1 MSDFYS
7 DGTGYGGFNTDNGSQ
22 QQQQQ
27 QTRSY
32 AKQQL
37 SPVTIKMIDDALIS
51 NDGSFTS
58 NGIDL
63 TTVRFLG
70 CVRTIDPQQSYDMY
84 ELEDGTHSLK
94 TRVWS
99 NKDDSSSTGGFEQP
113 SIIIG
118 DWVEVI
124 ASLRDFQG
132 KIQTHVQ
139 VIKKV
144 EDFNYIPY
152 HFLNVTSNWLHQT
165 GKIGGNAS
173 GTAAPIG
180 GDPLF
185 VQQDSISGS
194 TAGSTSGKV
203 LQFIQDSS
211 KQMSE
216 GVPIGYIRGQLKLDP
231 HDIQMAIDELVND
244 GIIFTSSDED
254 HYLPV

>member
-7 DGTGYGGFNTDNGSQ
+7 DGTGYGGFNAGNGDNQSQ
-22 QQQQQ
+22 QNQP
-27 QTRSY
+27 RSY

-37 SPVTIKMIDDALIS
+37 TPVTIKMIDDTLIG

-63 TTVRFLG
+63 TTVRFVG

-99 NKDDSSSTGGFEQP
+99 NKDESTTNGFEQP
-113 SIIIG
+113 NIIIG
-118 DWVEVI
+118 DWVEVV

-144 EDFNYIPY
+144 DDFNLIPY

-165 GKIGGNAS
+165 GKIGS
-173 GTAAPIG
+173 TETKQQIG

-185 VQQDSISGS
+185 VQQDTMGS

-216 GVPIGYIRGQLKLDP
+216 GVPIGYIRDQLKFDP

>member
-7 DGTGYGGFNTDNGSQ
+7 DGTGYGGFNATGDGGNSQ
-22 QQQQQ
+22 QN
-27 QTRSY
+27 TGRTY

-37 SPVTIKMIDDALIS
+37 TPVTMKMIDDALIG
-51 NDGSFTS
+51 NDGTFTS

-63 TTVRFLG
+63 TTVRVMG

-84 ELEDGTHSLK
+84 EIEDGTHSLK
-94 TRVWS
+94 TRVWT
-99 NKDDSSSTGGFEQP
+99 NKDDASSGGFEQP
-113 SIIIG
+113 SILVG
-118 DWVEVI
+118 DWVELV

-139 VIKKV
+139 VIRKV
-144 EDFNYIPY
+144 EDFNAIPY
-152 HFLNVTSNWLHQT
+152 HFLNVTANWLQQT
-165 GKIGGNAS
+165 GKLGAS
-173 GTAAPIG
+173 EAKPQVG

-185 VQQDSISGS
+185 VQQDSLGA
-194 TAGSTSGKV
+194 TAGSASGKV

-216 GVPIGYIRGQLKLDP
+216 GVPIGYIRDNLRLDP
-231 HDIQMAIDELVND
+231 HDIQTAIDELVND